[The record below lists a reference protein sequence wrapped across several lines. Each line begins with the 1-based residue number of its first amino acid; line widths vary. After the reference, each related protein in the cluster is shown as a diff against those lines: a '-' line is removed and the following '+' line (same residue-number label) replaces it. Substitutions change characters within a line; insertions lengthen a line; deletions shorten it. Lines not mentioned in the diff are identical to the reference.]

1 MRDIFAPIMIEDKLN
16 RLTNF
21 LPKARKTIFE
31 LTDKEKI
38 TRSKRFLLTVL
49 IQKTIAHYSVGD
61 SKEVVCNSLLQTI
74 DAFEQGFK
82 WKGFKYSYGGYDTM
96 IWLLSLGVLC
106 DIFTEDFKRITDILQ
121 RDGANDTL
129 LSTIIT
135 YKQPGWQASNA
146 PVIQQHP
153 YAKATGLENAQDI
166 KNYLDKVWYQGHS
179 DSYWHG
185 LHKNTRVN
193 NYFGY
198 WSWESA
204 ALAKIKNIEDSSL
217 KNQKYYPY
225 DAVHW

>member
-1 MRDIFAPIMIEDKLN
+1 MRDTFKPDGLRQVINDIYQSNQRLIKGFKIADKSRHPSL
-16 RLTNF
+16 
-21 LPKARKTIFE
+21 
-31 LTDKEKI
+31 
-38 TRSKRFLLTVL
+38 KRMVL
-49 IQKTIAHYSVGD
+49 SNNLEKTIAHYSVGD
-61 SKEVVCNSLLQTI
+61 SKEVVCSSLLKTI
-74 DAFEQGFK
+74 DAFEEGFK

-96 IWLLSLGVLC
+96 IWLVSLGVLC
-106 DIFTEDFKRITDILQ
+106 NIATEDFKRITAILQ

-135 YKQPGWQASNA
+135 YKQPDWQVSNA

-153 YAKATGLENAQDI
+153 YAKATGIENAQDI
-166 KNYLDKVWYQGHS
+166 KNYLNKVWYQGHS
-179 DSYWHG
+179 DAYWHG

-204 ALAKIKNIEDSSL
+204 ALAKIKNIDDSTL
-217 KNQKYYPY
+217 KTQKYYPY